1 MSFHRLLI
9 IFLLVVTPLFV
20 SACSSSTPSTPK
32 NTAPPASDS
41 ASSIKLS
48 LGAPIDQF
56 AKKLG
61 PTKQDDTS
69 KKMHQFKFSNSIDIS
84 GNWGT
89 PETAQSIHIDL
100 RTRDKDGKLTR
111 PESGVKSLS
120 GVEEVVSS
128 YLPPDA
134 KLLKQVAYQDSRLKA
149 PTIHQKIFRLYE
161 SKWLSENLTPFASLP
176 RKDVDVLPANQ
187 FQVIIDRVDSGYSKI
202 IFGVGNLEW
211 DEINEGVLEKQGW
224 VEIKEIK

>member
-1 MSFHRLLI
+1 MSFHRLLT
-9 IFLLVVTPLFV
+9 IFLLVIASLVV
-20 SACSSSTPSTPK
+20 SACSSSTTSTPK
-32 NTAPPASDS
+32 SPEPPVSDS

-48 LGAPIDQF
+48 LGAPIEQF
-56 AKKLG
+56 VKKLG
-61 PTKQDDTS
+61 PVKQDDAS

-111 PESGVKSLS
+111 PESGIKSLS
-120 GVEEVVSS
+120 GVEEVLSS

-134 KLLKQVAYQDSRLKA
+134 KLLKQVAYQDSRLKF
-149 PTIHQKIFRLYE
+149 PTIHQRIFRLYE
-161 SKWLSENLTPFASLP
+161 SKWLSENLTSYASLP

-187 FQVIIDRVDSGYSKI
+187 FQVIIDRVEGGFSKI
-202 IFGVGNLEW
+202 IFGVGTLEW

-224 VEIKEIK
+224 TEIKEIK